1 MAIIEQ
7 KGLKGLPGLPSLKDL
22 DENALQEWYGLNP
35 KSANRTFEQNDI
47 IYRNQKYIEKYG
59 KEKFYSKSLDERDTQ
74 YLNDL
79 MFETFNER
87 YAGDM
92 SDFYKAEGDKIQS
105 PEAMKYI
112 LENDFQTTKEREL
125 AKQQA
130 EESIL
135 KGQQTYGAFVGNMGF
150 AAQNIQNRVDY
161 NTIDKRNKDI
171 LDKAFEIDNNT
182 VRDREDVQQAKSQY
196 TDVMLN
202 ELQDQGGENI
212 RTRFHDMLNTRDSE
226 TGTPLFP
233 FYQAYK
239 DEHQVADISLY
250 DMIDYLSQ
258 YDAIME
264 TASKAKSEEERSALM
279 SKAFSIL
286 SDDIQHAIYEN
297 TTVGDN
303 LKNVGNGIA
312 TKFCSNLGL
321 TCTGVYSL
329 GLYLTDRDAY
339 EHFIMGQNKD
349 GSAVEGWFN
358 PQFLSGMDQYGV
370 WTTADYNEVLNNGGI
385 SSKQII
391 RDVGDE
397 YEFWN
402 AATLYDSM
410 GQLGYAAA
418 NIGLDLF
425 LTGGVGAMMKGAGKA
440 SLNTL
445 LRAGVNPRTLVKAKN
460 IVDNPFTDYMT
471 DMVRIG
477 LHSTGEATMEGVS
490 VASEVYYDALRQYSE
505 YFDLPDMVAKR
516 EALVEQR
523 MQQEF
528 PEGYQDSF
536 IMHNGTLTSKK
547 FLREQQIR
555 QEVAKQMYNE
565 GFKQAEEYALKAA
578 GAAYATQATVM
589 GVKNS
594 IGDALITSY
603 TFAKPFKT
611 KIRQRG
617 TVDVDKTDV
626 LPDGTL
632 KAKDFTWKNF
642 AKTSA
647 KVFAQGAAE
656 EFTDNMVHTGAV
668 DLGLN
673 YYNNYLQHLY
683 NGEDIATANL
693 MEGATIAYLTGAE
706 KSFYDDGAYFEAM
719 LGAISPVT
727 NTVLN
732 VAAPFKFASKNYREK
747 FTKMSTLEKANEFFL
762 YNPLVKEA
770 MSVQQE
776 YDANKQVVEA
786 VNKVISEHGQDFKDI
801 ATSMNFIR
809 EFNEMRSQAE
819 AVDAKDSK
827 FNLGYQFL
835 QNLNTLAQAGEASPL
850 YQKYLQMLSDASE
863 GKISQEMLAQYF
875 AMPENK
881 VLLQG
886 TNKEQAYKDAAAQI
900 QKNAQQL
907 IELNKEYQRTSKA
920 IADFSNNTLDKESL
934 NQLTYQTMLSSNW
947 ESRIKDME
955 KTLTGRSSTST
966 SSGKTGQMSIAG
978 IKSILSELQGKE
990 NSINLTSKGK
1000 PKGRLKSILAKSKKI
1015 SEVYQNMLKNNEQG
1029 EILSAEE
1036 IINLNPEER
1045 NRMLSHHDLYTKEQ
1059 IEQIEKAEN
1068 ILAQRDPDYRS
1079 KIRDIAT
1086 LQSRIEQNNESYKI
1100 LLENPQRLMDY
1111 KNALMLQAFNDA
1123 VITKNRIAVHDMLKN
1138 LDKAYNAKDGSFVQQ
1153 AKNLSSGSLKTVLE
1167 SRPQYADVLKPL
1179 MERAIAME
1187 TLNSIVD
1194 GLEVQGAQKSALK
1207 NTLVNIT
1214 DNATNEQEVIDAI
1227 EDFIDNSN
1235 MELTIREQLNEILDL
1250 AKDRSL
1256 VRNAVKV
1263 EKRGDRLDKERKI
1276 RDKKDE
1282 RNRKDRERRAKKKAE
1297 KEALEKQEHAQKET
1311 KQEID
1316 KEEPV
1321 AKQEDNQLE
1330 IPFNEETGEALSPRI
1345 TNNGL
1350 LNTGDSGD
1358 SSIAD
1363 QEIPPTIEATQLR
1376 GNVFSPYVVGNS
1388 EKDEEGLQ
1396 TGKIIS
1402 TTPRG
1407 AWLKAFFD
1415 WMKNAGI
1422 KYQDII
1428 DFELAQIAALNPTV
1442 HYLMPN
1448 PNIESTNDKVFVQNP
1463 ILVVEATEEIKAIH
1477 KEERGSYLRAD
1488 GKDYLVIGV
1497 LGYQPGTSEESAM
1510 KELLKPLM
1518 GRRNDFFKKNPQER
1532 FTVDTKYTTT
1542 IKQIALGNLIRQLEG
1557 EPVTNRSISELLN
1570 DPKRNPYGLK
1580 WSDLSFGLQT
1590 DSGFG
1595 LSREVK
1601 GQAYYPTRGQQ
1612 NSGNIFIMV
1621 PASNGRFIPVAIKPA
1636 YMSDLKTSALKDT
1649 IQNLCMQLTSS
1660 DYQERRNAIGQL
1672 QFLLYLTQDD
1682 NILIG
1687 TENLNKLSIKENG
1700 VIVHEFDL
1708 NATDLDR
1715 QAIFNTLINSR
1726 FRIQITSN
1734 NLQDVDKMK
1743 ELDEAGVLQTDI
1755 AVLGTMGSHFT
1766 VNMSDLKTGKPIELQ
1781 PQGAPQTGAIKGNS
1795 VRNTGEQSQLLN
1807 GRRVSKH
1814 NGIWRD
1820 EFDNPITDE
1829 NQLRQIDYLNTI
1841 QEHSLQ
1847 PAYKDAQGNNVYIIS
1862 EDPNNSIVVKVNL
1875 SHRVQILEGE
1885 AAKPSIKLVEE
1896 QKRKAEVE
1904 NAKLK
1909 DINAWLSEDV
1919 QQPTKQTSSSQQQ
1932 QPQSVKEKDTKS
1944 EEKDNK
1950 TESFSEVKREKSL
1963 KDLHNS
1969 NNLLTFVSVLTD
1981 SNIGEYVV
1989 DQLEVIFNEKG
2000 WGEMPDSFNEI
2011 DSVLQSKDIP
2021 APTNLDNI
2029 DSWLDLI
2036 KNCR

>member
-1 MAIIEQ
+1 MSTKIQ
-7 KGLKGLPGLPSLKDL
+7 GLPSVADL
-22 DENALQEWYGLNP
+22 NNDEYAAWQNKNP
-35 KSANRTFEQNDI
+35 FVKNYTINQKNQV
-47 IYRNQKYIEKYG
+47 YKNQKYIEKYG
-59 KEKFYSKSLDERDTQ
+59 IDSFNAKSPEERDKQ
-74 YLNDL
+74 YSEDL
-79 MFETFNER
+79 VKEAFENEYR
-87 YAGDM
+87 EDK
-92 SDFYKAEGDKIQS
+92 SDFFTSEGTVSQLESQKYLIENGYLTENQRKQMRE
-105 PEAMKYI
+105 EALLKQKEYI
-112 LENDFQTTKEREL
+112 YDNPIYSNE
-125 AKQQA
+125 
-130 EESIL
+130 
-135 KGQQTYGAFVGNMGF
+135 KGLNPFSAIEG
-150 AAQNIQNRVDY
+150 I
-161 NTIDKRNKDI
+161 NKVYDNLDRKHRDI
-171 LDKAFEIDNNT
+171 RAKAFELDNNIIKQ
-182 VRDREDVQQAKSQY
+182 REDVQKY
-196 TDVMLN
+196 TAEVKQGLLQNLN
-202 ELQDQGGENI
+202 DNPEFVNEINI
-212 RTRFHDMLNTRDSE
+212 AWEDLYNEKDASNTPFY
-226 TGTPLFP
+226 PLF
-233 FYQAYK
+233 QAYK
-239 DEHQVADISLY
+239 DEHQVSDISVY
-250 DMIDYLSQ
+250 EKIDQLSEVFGLQ
-258 YDAIME
+258 
-264 TASKAKSEEERSALM
+264 KAALNAYSEEDA
-279 SKAFSIL
+279 KIL
-286 SDDIQHAIYEN
+286 SNKIFLIASDNIKHSIYKN
-297 TTVGDN
+297 TTVADE
-303 LKNVGNGIA
+303 LQKLPVSIA
-312 TKFCSNLGL
+312 AYGASIAL
-321 TCTGVYSL
+321 TTL
-329 GLYLTDRDAY
+329 TNPTALYLKLTDEDAY
-339 EHFIMGQNKD
+339 NKFIVGKNKD
-349 GSAVEGWFN
+349 DSPIEGWFN
-358 PQFLSGMDQYGV
+358 PQFAAGMMQYNV
-370 WTTADYNEVLNNGGI
+370 LTVADYNNALSNGGI
-385 SSKQII
+385 TDKQIL

-402 AATLYDSM
+402 RATILESIPQISFEAVGLAIDIATL
-410 GQLGYAAA
+410 G
-418 NIGLDLF
+418 
-425 LTGGVGAMMKGAGKA
+425 TGTAIKA
-440 SLNTL
+440 SGKQAFKAL
-445 LRAGVNPRTLVKAKN
+445 LKLGVNPRTLIKAKYVLN
-460 IVDNPFTDYMT
+460 SPISGYLSDLS
-471 DMVRIG
+471 RLGIHA
-477 LHSTGEATMEGVS
+477 LGESGIEGASASMEAYYDSLQQREDFLNSEELQNKIQQEVQDILAKEFPNGDIFEEVIYDGHPTFINKKLEREKQLLEEIYNRY
-490 VASEVYYDALRQYSE
+490 ASESLRIAEEVAGVTYASATTAMALKNTFEDA
-505 YFDLPDMVAKR
+505 V
-516 EALVEQR
+516 
-523 MQQEF
+523 
-528 PEGYQDSF
+528 
-536 IMHNGTLTSKK
+536 LTSY
-547 FLREQQIR
+547 
-555 QEVAKQMYNE
+555 M
-565 GFKQAEEYALKAA
+565 
-578 GAAYATQATVM
+578 
-589 GVKNS
+589 
-594 IGDALITSY
+594 
-603 TFAKPFKT
+603 FAKPLSTKIKHRNNVDFFKT
-611 KIRQRG
+611 KFSS
-617 TVDVDKTDV
+617 
-626 LPDGTL
+626 DGTMH
-632 KAKDFTWKNF
+632 AKDFTWKTAALTT
-642 AKTSA
+642 AKTIF
-647 KVFAQGAAE
+647 KQGVE
-656 EFTDNMVHTGAV
+656 EFSDSQVHSGAFE
-668 DLGLN
+668 LGLN
-673 YYNNYLQHLY
+673 YYNNYLQHVY
-683 NGEDIATANL
+683 DGEDLSKAVL
-693 MEGATIAYLTGAE
+693 MSGAITSWLNGVENT
-706 KSFYDDGAYFEAM
+706 FYDQSAYFEAA
-719 LGAISPVT
+719 LGGLSSFTNIMPNVVNISKLSNKKYRQQFSEM
-727 NTVLN
+727 NT
-732 VAAPFKFASKNYREK
+732 FQKI
-747 FTKMSTLEKANEFFL
+747 NEMI
-762 YNPLVKEA
+762 YNPLIREV
-770 MSVQQE
+770 MSVKQDYE
-776 YDANKQVVEA
+776 ANKQIVDA
-786 VNKVISEHGQDFKDI
+786 INKVVAEHGDDFKDI
-801 ATSMNFIR
+801 SSSINFINQ
-809 EFNEMRSQAE
+809 FQEMRGNALE
-819 AVDAKDSK
+819 IDAKDAK
-827 FNLGYQFL
+827 FNLAFHFL
-835 QNLNTLAQAGEASPL
+835 DNLNTLAQAGEASPL
-850 YQKYLQMLSDASE
+850 YQKYLQMISDASE
-863 GKISQEMLAQYF
+863 GKVSQEMLAQYF

-886 TNKEQAYKDAAAQI
+886 TNKEQAYKDATAQI
-900 QKNAQQL
+900 QKNVQQL

-920 IADFSNNTLDKESL
+920 IADFSNNTLDKESI

-947 ESRIKDME
+947 ESRMKDME
-955 KTLTGRSSTST
+955 KTLTGRSSVST
-966 SSGKTGQMSIAG
+966 SRGKTGQMSIAG
-978 IKSILSELQGKE
+978 IKSVLAELQGKE
-990 NSINLTSKGK
+990 NSINLVSKGK
-1000 PKGRLKSILAKSKKI
+1000 PKGRLKSILAKSKKL
-1015 SEVYQNMLKNNEQG
+1015 SEIYQNMLKNNEQG

-1079 KIRDIAT
+1079 KVRDIAT
-1086 LQSRIEQNNESYKI
+1086 LQSRIEQNNESYKT
-1100 LLENPQRLMDY
+1100 LLDNPQRLMDY

-1138 LDKAYNAKDGSFVQQ
+1138 LNKAYNAKDGSFVQQ
-1153 AKNLSSGSLKTVLE
+1153 AKNLSSSSLKTVLE

-1179 MERAIAME
+1179 MERAVAME
-1187 TLNSIVD
+1187 TLNSIVN
-1194 GLEVQGAQKSALK
+1194 GLEVQDAQKSALK
-1207 NTLVNIT
+1207 NALVNIT
-1214 DNATNEQEVIDAI
+1214 DNATNEQEVIDAV

-1235 MELTIREQLNEILDL
+1235 MELTLREQLNEILDL

-1263 EKRGDRLDKERKI
+1263 EKRGDRLAKERKI

-1282 RNRKDRERRAKKKAE
+1282 RNRKDRERRAKKKSE
-1297 KEALEKQEHAQKET
+1297 KEALKKQENPQKET
-1311 KQEID
+1311 KQEVE

-1321 AKQEDNQLE
+1321 AKQEDKQPE
-1330 IPFNEETGEALSPRI
+1330 TTFNEETGEALSPKI
-1345 TNNGL
+1345 TNDGL

-1363 QEIPPTIEATQLR
+1363 QEILPTTEATQLR

-1415 WMKNAGI
+1415 WMENAGI

-1448 PNIESTNDKVFVQNP
+1448 PNIESTNDKVFIQNP

-1518 GRRNDFFKKNPQER
+1518 CRRNDFFRENPQER

-1542 IKQIALGNLIRQLEG
+1542 IKQIALGNLIRQFEG

-1672 QFLLYLTQDD
+1672 QFLLHLTQDD

-1755 AVLGTMGSHFT
+1755 AVLGTMGAHFT
-1766 VNMSDLKTGKPIELQ
+1766 VNMSDLRTGKPIELQ

-1795 VRNTGEQSQLLN
+1795 VRNTGEYSQLLN

-1847 PAYKDAQGNNVYIIS
+1847 PAYKDAQGNNVYIMS
-1862 EDPNNSIVVKVNL
+1862 EDPNNPIVVKVNL

-1919 QQPTKQTSSSQQQ
+1919 QQPVQQTPSSQQQ
-1932 QPQSVKEKDTKS
+1932 QPQSVKEKDTKA
-1944 EEKDNK
+1944 EEKTNK
-1950 TESFSEVKREKSL
+1950 TESFSEVKREKTL

-1981 SNIGEYVV
+1981 PNIGEYVV

-2000 WGEMPDSFNEI
+2000 WGEMPDSFNAI
-2011 DSVLQSKDIP
+2011 ASVLQSKDIP
-2021 APTNLDNI
+2021 APTSLDNI